1 MTWERGRRNRSLR
14 PMLIPT
20 VTELPRRLEPVTR
33 DDFADDGE
41 WPGSPLAVTASVG
54 PAALAARSRIA
65 A

>member
-1 MTWERGRRNRSLR
+1 MTWEHGRRDRSVT

-41 WPGSPLAVTASVG
+41 SARSPS
-54 PAALAARSRIA
+54 AAAAAAAARTGRSLRA

>member
-1 MTWERGRRNRSLR
+1 MTWERRCRDRSVTA
-14 PMLIPT
+14 MLIPT

-54 PAALAARSRIA
+54 PAALAARSRTTA
-65 A
+65 

>member
-1 MTWERGRRNRSLR
+1 
-14 PMLIPT
+14 MLNPT

-41 WPGSPLAVTASVG
+41 SPRS
-54 PAALAARSRIA
+54 PRAAAAAAAARTTRSLSA